1 VKSEDGGS
9 TRTTATG
16 AVITCV
22 VIAWAIP
29 AVIGS
34 RGAQF
39 TAWGL
44 GVDMFI
50 MFPLFLVLLHVTPRR
65 ALKAKALVYVLAFRI
80 APVGWTAAMTAVR
93 TRSWIWTAAA
103 AVVAYLVFDLLN
115 FSWSSGAEASRLTGH
130 SCGARPCPRETSRRA
145 GIFRSSSRLVG
156 RGSRLLLA
164 RSAPLRG
171 HARQPDPTSFHRS
184 WILLRHTG

>member
-1 VKSEDGGS
+1 MKSEDGGS

-22 VIAWAIP
+22 VIAWTIP

-34 RGAQF
+34 RGTQF

-44 GVDMFI
+44 GLDVFI
-50 MFPLFLVLLHVTPRR
+50 LFPLFLVLLHVTPRR

-103 AVVAYLVFDLLN
+103 AVVAYLVFDLLT
-115 FSWSSGAEASRLTGH
+115 FLMEQR
-130 SCGARPCPRETSRRA
+130 
-145 GIFRSSSRLVG
+145 G
-156 RGSRLLLA
+156 RGVKADRTQ
-164 RSAPLRG
+164 LRG
-171 HARQPDPTSFHRS
+171 RAVPEESE
-184 WILLRHTG
+184 